1 MDKAALLN
9 AMETWSVDERLDF
22 IDAVYERLLASGWS
36 PEPDPK
42 ICAEIERRRAEH
54 IADPTS
60 ALTRA
65 EFESQLRSR

>member
-1 MDKAALLN
+1 MDKTALLD
-9 AMETWSVDERLDF
+9 AMEAWTIGERLDF

-36 PEPDPK
+36 PEPDPE

-54 IADPTS
+54 VANPTS